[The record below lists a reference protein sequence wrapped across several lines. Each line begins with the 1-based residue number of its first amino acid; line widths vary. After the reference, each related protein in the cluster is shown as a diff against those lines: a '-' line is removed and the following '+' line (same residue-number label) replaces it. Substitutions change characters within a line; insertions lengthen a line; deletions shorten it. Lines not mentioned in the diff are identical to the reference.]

1 MIVDGSV
8 VIVTGASAG
17 IGKATVELLAQAG
30 ANVVV
35 TARRSE
41 RLDEVVARLEMYPGR
56 RLAAPGD
63 IREEAFAHDL
73 INQTMAT
80 FGRVDVLINNA
91 GLGHRSL
98 LSEMPLSD
106 ARTIFDTNVL
116 GLLYTT
122 QAAVIQM
129 KQQNYGQIVNVSSIV
144 SQRPL
149 VDNAVYSASKTAVNF
164 ISRSLRMELRPYNIT
179 VTLVYPGL
187 TATEFAQARLGR
199 PGGNRFG
206 LNGVPA
212 ERVGRAI
219 VNAIAYGR
227 TEIYVTLFDWL
238 FVHFNRLFPGTMD
251 WIVERIVKFA

>member
-1 MIVDGSV
+1 VIIDDSV

-17 IGKATVELLAQAG
+17 IGEATAELLARAG
-30 ANVVV
+30 ANVIV

-41 RLDEVVARLEMYPGR
+41 RLHELVARLEACPGR

-63 IREEAFAHDL
+63 IRDEAFAQDL
-73 INQTMAT
+73 INQTTAT

-116 GLLYTT
+116 GLLYAT
-122 QAAVIQM
+122 QAAVAQM
-129 KQQNYGQIVNVSSIV
+129 KRQNRGQIINVSSIV

-149 VDNAVYSASKTAVNF
+149 ADSAVYSASKAAVNF

-187 TATEFAQARLGR
+187 TASEFAQARLGR

-206 LNGVPA
+206 LQGIPA

-219 VNAIAYGR
+219 VKAIEKGR
-227 TEIYVTLFDWL
+227 TEVYVTLFDWL
-238 FVHFNRLFPGTMD
+238 FVHLNRLFPGTVD
-251 WIVERIVKFA
+251 WIVERIAKFA

>member
-1 MIVDGSV
+1 MIVEGSV

-17 IGKATVELLAQAG
+17 IGKATAELLAQAG

-35 TARRSE
+35 TARRAE
-41 RLDEVVARLEMYPGR
+41 RLNELVARLESCPGR

-73 INQTMAT
+73 IGWTTAT
-80 FGRVDVLINNA
+80 FGRVDALINNA
-91 GLGHRSL
+91 GLGHRSP

-106 ARTIFDTNVL
+106 VRAIFNTNVL
-116 GLLYTT
+116 GLLYAT
-122 QAAVIQM
+122 QAAVVQM
-129 KQQNYGQIVNVSSIV
+129 KQQNRGQIINVSSIV

-149 VDNAVYSASKTAVNF
+149 ADSAIYCASKAAVNF
-164 ISRSLRMELRPYNIT
+164 VSRSLRMELRPYNIT

-187 TATEFAQARLGR
+187 TATEFAQARLGQ

-206 LNGVPA
+206 LHGVPA

-219 VNAIAYGR
+219 VKAIENGR
-227 TEIYVTLFDWL
+227 SEVYVTLYDWL
-238 FVHFNRLFPGTMD
+238 FVHLNRLFPRTTD
-251 WIVERIVKFA
+251 WIVERMAKFT